1 VQGIGGEGEL
11 TMTTRN
17 ALFGLLGLGLMVATP
32 ATAKADFGFSFRYGG
47 GCRPVYYD
55 SCGPAYYSSCAPA
68 YYSGCAPVVY
78 ERAYYAPV
86 VYRSYPRY
94 TTRYYG
100 GRYYGRGARA
110 YYRD

>member
-1 VQGIGGEGEL
+1 
-11 TMTTRN
+11 MTTRN
-17 ALFGLLGLGLMVATP
+17 AVIGLLGLGLIVAMP

-47 GCRPVYYD
+47 GYDCGPRYYRSSAPVYY
-55 SCGPAYYSSCAPA
+55 SN
-68 YYSGCAPVVY
+68 CAPVVY
-78 ERAYYAPV
+78 ERAYCAPV

-100 GRYYGRGARA
+100 GRYYGGRGARV